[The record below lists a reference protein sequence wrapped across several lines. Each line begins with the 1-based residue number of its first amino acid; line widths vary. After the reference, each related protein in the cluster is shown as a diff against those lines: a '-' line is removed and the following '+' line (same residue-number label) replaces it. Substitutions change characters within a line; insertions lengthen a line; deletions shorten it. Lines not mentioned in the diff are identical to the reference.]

1 MKARISLAIGFAT
14 LALAGCE
21 SGEPTPDRKPI
32 KVENPHHDQLAGLS
46 EPMQRLGIMRAI
58 RDSGRRCT
66 RVEAT
71 THQEDHRGMAM
82 WVALCDDGRY
92 WAVFIAPNGDIQTRN
107 CEEHAQLGLP
117 QCRPLTPAVPE
128 AVGNNITF

>member
-1 MKARISLAIGFAT
+1 MLRMSLAAGAAM

-21 SGEPTPDRKPI
+21 SGAPTPDRKQI
-32 KVENPHHDQLAGLS
+32 KVENPHHDQLAALS

-71 THQEDHRGMAM
+71 AHQQDYRGMEM

-107 CEEHAQLGLP
+107 CQEHAQLNLP
-117 QCRPLTPAVPE
+117 QCRPLAPAVP
-128 AVGNNITF
+128 AADGNGVTF